1 MASFKRFEEIEAWQ
15 RARLLTN
22 QIYDIASTPPLSRDF
37 GLVDQMRRASNS
49 IMANI
54 AEGFGRRTNKEFA
67 NFLLIAHGSAAEVQ
81 SHLYLA
87 FDRKYISEAVF
98 SELYGNC
105 DEVSRMLMSLCR
117 YLRNNI

>member
-22 QIYDIASTPPLSRDF
+22 QIYDIAPTPPLSRDF

-54 AEGFGRRTNKEFA
+54 AEGFGRRTNKEFS
-67 NFLLIAHGSAAEVQ
+67 NFLVIAHGSAAEVQ

-87 FDRKYISEAVF
+87 FERKYISEAVF

>member
-15 RARLLTN
+15 RARVLTN
-22 QIYDIASTPPLSRDF
+22 KVYEVTSVPPLSRDF
-37 GLVDQMRRASNS
+37 GLADQMRRASNS

-54 AEGFGRRTNKEFA
+54 AEGFGRRTNREFA
-67 NFLLIAHGSAAEVQ
+67 NFLVIAHGSAAEVQ

-87 FDRKYISEAVF
+87 LDQGFVPEEVF
-98 SELYGNC
+98 ADLYGGC

-117 YLRNNI
+117 YLRNTA